1 MKSYGIPDQPKVK
14 NPGPSK
20 IPHCGEGPGF
30 SGQNKTIF
38 IIVLPALAS
47 KMRYV
52 FNTTFKNLGII
63 LRCRQDW
70 HRTLLLKELVKLSEG
85 F

>member
-1 MKSYGIPDQPKVK
+1 
-14 NPGPSK
+14 
-20 IPHCGEGPGF
+20 
-30 SGQNKTIF
+30 
-38 IIVLPALAS
+38 LAS